1 MYLSPSEGSWRI
13 FGFEIYH
20 SSTIVQRLAVHLP
33 GEHNMTYDSDDD
45 IDNILAKEASQ
56 MSELLEWKKMNEQD
70 EEARQ
75 LNYIEL
81 PLFFVW
87 NKKPIEL
94 MDKM

>member
-1 MYLSPSEGSWRI
+1 
-13 FGFEIYH
+13 
-20 SSTIVQRLAVHLP
+20 
-33 GEHNMTYDSDDD
+33 MTYDSDDD

-56 MSELLEWKKMNEQD
+56 MSELLEWMKMNEQD

-75 LNYIEL
+75 LNYIEF